1 MCLDVN
7 CDPVLLAK
15 WPGSFT
21 CHYSITGLERTANKS
36 QRRKLCLDV
45 TCDPVGL
52 AKWPGSF
59 TCHYSITGLERTAN
73 KSQRRKLT
81 LENKIV

>member
-1 MCLDVN
+1 M
-7 CDPVLLAK
+7 
-15 WPGSFT
+15 
-21 CHYSITGLERTANKS
+21 
-36 QRRKLCLDV
+36 CLDV

-59 TCHYSITGLERTAN
+59 TCHYSITGFERTAN

-81 LENKIV
+81 LENKILQLAGRREL

>member
-1 MCLDVN
+1 MYV
-7 CDPVLLAK
+7 
-15 WPGSFT
+15 
-21 CHYSITGLERTANKS
+21 
-36 QRRKLCLDV
+36 CLDV